1 MKVCRFLV
9 MEVLE
14 RSLSEESEGEKNHKS
29 EGGF

>member
-1 MKVCRFLV
+1 